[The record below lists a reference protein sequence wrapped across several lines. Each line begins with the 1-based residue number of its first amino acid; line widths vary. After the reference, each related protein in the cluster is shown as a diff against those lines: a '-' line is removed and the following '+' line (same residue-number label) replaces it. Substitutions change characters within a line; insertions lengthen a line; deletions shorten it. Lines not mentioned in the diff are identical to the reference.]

1 MMKYSTLLSAIA
13 VFLGFSS
20 MAEAAFVGPTELKP
34 TTVAEVKSLPDETSV
49 VLQGYIEKQLGGE
62 DYLFK
67 DGSGD
72 IKVEIDAKKWGGL
85 TVTPKD
91 KVEIRGEVDTHK
103 HKPTDIEVD
112 TIHLL
117 K

>member
-67 DGSGD
+67 DG
-72 IKVEIDAKKWGGL
+72 
-85 TVTPKD
+85 
-91 KVEIRGEVDTHK
+91 IRGEVDTHK

>member
-1 MMKYSTLLSAIA
+1 MKYSTLLSAIA

-72 IKVEIDAKKWGGL
+72 IKVEIDAKKWGG
-85 TVTPKD
+85 
-91 KVEIRGEVDTHK
+91 
-103 HKPTDIEVD
+103 TDGYAEG
-112 TIHLL
+112 
-117 K
+117 

>member
-1 MMKYSTLLSAIA
+1 MKLTPRN
-13 VFLGFSS
+13 G
-20 MAEAAFVGPTELKP
+20 
-34 TTVAEVKSLPDETSV
+34 
-49 VLQGYIEKQLGGE
+49 
-62 DYLFK
+62 
-67 DGSGD
+67 
-72 IKVEIDAKKWGGL
+72 GGL